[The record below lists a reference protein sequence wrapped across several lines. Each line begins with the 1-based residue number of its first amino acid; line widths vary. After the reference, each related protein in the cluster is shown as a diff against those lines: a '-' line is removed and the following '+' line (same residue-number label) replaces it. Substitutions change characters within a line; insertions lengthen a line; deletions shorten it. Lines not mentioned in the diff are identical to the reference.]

1 MKLRRHRY
9 RIFHEYGP
17 TVMMFVLLVVVV
29 IIYAIIVLMQW
40 HYYPWG
46 RTIQVFLVRF
56 RARTTAPSR
65 ADTCCLRAAQPLIAL
80 NYYAWVLISRPM
92 IGAIFYR
99 DRHLQEF
106 NDSVRG
112 KVVSDDVPSTSSNG
126 GTSPSARRIGVQ
138 RTDDDLSQSR
148 IEGDVELGI
157 AKAAAKEDAA
167 TVPSTDVV
175 AGAKDADDKLMDD
188 FLSHRQ

>member
-65 ADTCCLRAAQPLIAL
+65 ADAAVCAPH
-80 NYYAWVLISRPM
+80 SR
-92 IGAIFYR
+92 
-99 DRHLQEF
+99 
-106 NDSVRG
+106 S
-112 KVVSDDVPSTSSNG
+112 SPSTTMPG
-126 GTSPSARRIGVQ
+126 
-138 RTDDDLSQSR
+138 
-148 IEGDVELGI
+148 
-157 AKAAAKEDAA
+157 
-167 TVPSTDVV
+167 
-175 AGAKDADDKLMDD
+175 
-188 FLSHRQ
+188 F